1 MKKNTSSA
9 WISRII
15 FIVAIMVLVKMI
27 WLAVSFLFLPKSGL
41 EHVEK
46 SSLKPLYYPIKLAS
60 SSPTIRQKPKKVI
73 KPVKKVGN
81 MQGYTLL
88 AIYNASDRL
97 VVTISKS
104 NKTKVLAKGEDINGF
119 VLTSAGM
126 DYAIFTKGGKEFEL
140 SLKGSK
146 GKSSSHSKA
155 SITPHKTVPNA
166 KKEESKIVEADDGTT
181 KVVSKGL
188 LTSYTKNVDKV
199 WKDIGI
205 GDYKV
210 NGKLQGFKVNF
221 IKRGSDFEKLGLRKG
236 DILTAINGQELN
248 SYNAAFGFF
257 KEIDSIEN
265 LTLNIKRNNQ
275 EMELEYEIQ

>member
-1 MKKNTSSA
+1 MKKSTSTKL
-9 WISRII
+9 ISRII
-15 FIVAIMVLVKMI
+15 FVVSIILVVKII
-27 WLAVSFLFLPKSGL
+27 WLLVAFFYLPKSGV

-46 SSLKPLYYPIKLAS
+46 SKLKPLYYPIKLANS
-60 SSPTIRQKPKKVI
+60 NPTIPQKPKKVI

-88 AIYNASDRL
+88 AIYNAPDML
-97 VVTISKS
+97 VVTVAKSKKS
-104 NKTKVLAKGEDINGF
+104 KVLAKGEDIDGF
-119 VLTSAGM
+119 VLESAGSN
-126 DYAIFTKGGKEFEL
+126 YAVFSKGGKEFEL
-140 SLKGSK
+140 LLKGSK
-146 GKSSSHSKA
+146 NKNTKPDDLSSSHPKRSK
-155 SITPHKTVPNA
+155 STTKNM
-166 KKEESKIVEADDGTT
+166 IVESDDGAT
-181 KVVSKGL
+181 KVVSKDL
-188 LTSYTKNVDKV
+188 LSAYTKDIDKV

-221 IKRGSDFEKLGLRKG
+221 IKKGSDFEKLGLQKG
-236 DILTAINGQELN
+236 DILTAVNGQELN